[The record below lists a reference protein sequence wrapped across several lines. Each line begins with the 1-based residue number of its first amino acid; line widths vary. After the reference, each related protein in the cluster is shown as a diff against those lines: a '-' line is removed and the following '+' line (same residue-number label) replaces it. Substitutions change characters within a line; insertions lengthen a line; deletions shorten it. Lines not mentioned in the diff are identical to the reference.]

1 MSYFGFE
8 AVEIVPKHMCCDSC
22 KDSCIC
28 NDCKESAGKTE
39 LHETLFVSKPKPNVE
54 VIDTIKYTLSQNFIC
69 ENSVI
74 SDPFPENF
82 NRALL

>member
-1 MSYFGFE
+1 MIAKSLQE
-8 AVEIVPKHMCCDSC
+8 KQNCMKH
-22 KDSCIC
+22 
-28 NDCKESAGKTE
+28 
-39 LHETLFVSKPKPNVE
+39 LFVSKPKPNVE
-54 VIDTIKYTLSQNFIC
+54 VMDTIKYTLSQNFIC